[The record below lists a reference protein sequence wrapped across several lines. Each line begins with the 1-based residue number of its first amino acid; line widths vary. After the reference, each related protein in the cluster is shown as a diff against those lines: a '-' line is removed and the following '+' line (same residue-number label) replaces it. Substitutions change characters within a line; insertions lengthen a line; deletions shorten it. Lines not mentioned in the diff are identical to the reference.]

1 MPEVIESLIDE
12 LSAASTSE
20 DVYHVLDRRL
30 GELGFER
37 FAYHVLISSEGARK
51 PMYLGTYPDAWA
63 RHYIANDYVNVDPVM
78 PQATRGILPFNWADL
93 YKSLAQKSR
102 QRKVIDE
109 AGDFGLPNGI
119 IVPVHGPG
127 KGVATL
133 NVAAQIPGREFNELW
148 RRHRHELH
156 LIAMY
161 SHEAIA
167 RLASQGKSEAQ
178 PHLAPRERE
187 CLLWTARGKTA
198 WEISTILNISQETVV
213 HYLKSASSK
222 LGVHNKT
229 HAVVKAILMGLV
241 VP

>member
-1 MPEVIESLIDE
+1 EFKAIESTFPCDRLRYAGEHRALGHNARRERAGSFAMPEVIESLIDE

-51 PMYLGTYPDAWA
+51 PMYLGTYPDTWA

-93 YKSLAQKSR
+93 YKSLAPKSR

-119 IVPVHGPG
+119 TVPDR
-127 KGVATL
+127 KSTRL
-133 NVAAQIPGREFNELW
+133 NS
-148 RRHRHELH
+148 
-156 LIAMY
+156 
-161 SHEAIA
+161 SHVKISYAVF
-167 RLASQGKSEAQ
+167 
-178 PHLAPRERE
+178 
-187 CLLWTARGKTA
+187 CLK
-198 WEISTILNISQETVV
+198 
-213 HYLKSASSK
+213 
-222 LGVHNKT
+222 
-229 HAVVKAILMGLV
+229 
-241 VP
+241 